1 MQRYVAGFTRSLGKP
16 PEAFTAVDGCDDI
29 MALLTRFRTAG
40 AHKFVLR
47 PIASG
52 TDDMIAQTRRL
63 IEEVLPEV
71 AGLN

>member
-1 MQRYVAGFTRSLGKP
+1 MNAW
-16 PEAFTAVDGCDDI
+16 
-29 MALLTRFRTAG
+29 MAG

-47 PIASG
+47 PFASG